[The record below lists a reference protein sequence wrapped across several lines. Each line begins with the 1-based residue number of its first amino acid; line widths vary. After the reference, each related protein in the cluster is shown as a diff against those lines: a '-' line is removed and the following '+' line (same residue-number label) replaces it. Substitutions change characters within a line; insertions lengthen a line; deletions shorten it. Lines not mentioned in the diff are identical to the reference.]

1 MKTYTRLWWLAVAMT
16 VAMVATA
23 CTVGPDYKQPDMPMP
38 EQFSELG
45 SATQPTTQSV
55 TRPTTQP
62 ISADQPPADY
72 QAWWTTFNDAKLN
85 SLIDRAVAGNLDITA
100 ALNRILEAR
109 AQRGVVASG
118 LFPQIDANGSYTYS
132 RFSSNIPG
140 LSAISGAFNG
150 SGAAPGAPA
159 LTYGLWQSGLD
170 ATWEIDIF
178 GGTRRGI
185 EAATYNLQASVDDL
199 RDVQITLLAEVA
211 VDYIELRGA
220 QFQLDIA
227 QHNLASQQQTLA
239 LTRSRAEGGLIPYL
253 NVAQQEA
260 QVATTAATIPSFE
273 TEIRQSIHHL
283 SILLG
288 VDPGALSGEL
298 SAAGPIPVGPTSVP
312 PGIPSELLRR
322 RPDVRRAE
330 RQLAAATAQI
340 GVATADLFPKF
351 SVTGALGTEAG
362 TFKQLFDYSSRFYNI
377 APGVTWDIFDA
388 GKVDSNI
395 KVQNA
400 RQAEALAAYR
410 KAVLQS
416 MSDVDDALVACN
428 REQVRLQAL
437 RDAVA
442 ANERSVELSTEL
454 FEKGS
459 TDFLSVL
466 DAQRDLF
473 AAQTSM
479 AQSEQQVSAD
489 FVALYKALG
498 GGWSESK

>member
-1 MKTYTRLWWLAVAMT
+1 MT
-16 VAMVATA
+16 AALTATA
-23 CTVGPDYKQPDMPMP
+23 CKVGPDYKEPDMQMP
-38 EQFSELG
+38 GQFSELG

-55 TRPTTQP
+55 TRPTTQSTTQP
-62 ISADQPPADY
+62 MSMDQPPADY
-72 QAWWTTFNDAKLN
+72 QAWWTFFNDSELN
-85 SLIDRAVAGNLDITA
+85 SLVDRAVKNNPDITA
-100 ALNRILEAR
+100 AIARVMEAR

-118 LFPQIDANGSYTYS
+118 LFPEIDATGSYTYS

-150 SGAAPGAPA
+150 SGSAPGAPN
-159 LTYGLWQSGLD
+159 LTYGLWQAGLD
-170 ATWEIDIF
+170 ASWEIDVF
-178 GGTRRGI
+178 GGTRRAV
-185 EAATYNLQASVDDL
+185 EAANYNLQASVEDL
-199 RDVQITLLAEVA
+199 RDVQISLLAEVA

-253 NVAQQEA
+253 DVAQQEA
-260 QVATTAATIPSFE
+260 QVATTAATIPSLE

-283 SILLG
+283 STLLG
-288 VDPGALSGEL
+288 TDPGALSAEL

-330 RQLAAATAQI
+330 RQLAAATATI

-351 SVTGALGTEAG
+351 SVTGALGTESG

-377 APGVTWDIFDA
+377 APGITWDIFDA
-388 GKVDSNI
+388 GKVSSNI
-395 KVQNA
+395 KVMNA

-410 KAVLQS
+410 KVVLQS

-437 RDAVA
+437 RDAVT

-473 AAQTSM
+473 AAQNAM

-498 GGWSESK
+498 GGWSQGK